1 MATRD
6 LSSYRADEVPS
17 GKSFRIAVITSDWN
31 EEITHA
37 MEKACLDTLIH
48 HEVVE
53 ENISVIHVPGS
64 YELTS
69 AAQMLLETSE
79 QDAVVC
85 IGCIIKGETPHDVYL
100 AQAVS
105 QGLIQVSIDYSTPV
119 LFGVLTTLDLQQAKE
134 RAGGRHGNKG
144 VEAAV
149 TALRMAALR
158 RKFI

>member
-1 MATRD
+1 M
-6 LSSYRADEVPS
+6 
-17 GKSFRIAVITSDWN
+17 ITSDWN

-119 LFGVLTTLDLQQAKE
+119 LFGVLTTLDLQQAKNVPV
-134 RAGGRHGNKG
+134 AG
-144 VEAAV
+144 
-149 TALRMAALR
+149 MAIKA
-158 RKFI
+158 